1 MNTNT
6 STNQTNNTM
15 TKTSQTNIT
24 AIIPEMEAQVAREIP
39 EPASG
44 FTDETQRRDF
54 EKRRLTRL
62 FALAGD
68 IQSFLDTDCQDETER
83 QMTVEAYR
91 EQSALQTARN

>member
-1 MNTNT
+1 MNTP
-6 STNQTNNTM
+6 
-15 TKTSQTNIT
+15 KTNIT

-62 FALAGD
+62 FALAED
-68 IQSFLDTDCQDETER
+68 IQIFLDKYCQDETER
-83 QMTVEAYR
+83 QMTIAAYR
-91 EQSALQTARN
+91 EQAPLQGSRN